1 MEHQNWNYTVLSKNK
16 KISSK
21 KLSKNPS
28 SQGNVEIIRKTSG
41 HGSKM
46 HKILEKD
53 EIGVPKL
60 GLDFK
65 IAMLK
70 ARNAKGLTQKQLAH
84 RIAVK
89 ETIVKS
95 YESGKAV
102 PQNHIIQKIEKVL
115 GVKLPRPPKKKKAK
129 KK

>member
-16 KISSK
+16 KVSSK
-21 KLSKNPS
+21 KLAKNPS
-28 SQGNVEIIRKTSG
+28 GRGNVEIIRKTSG

-46 HKILEKD
+46 HKILERD

-60 GLDFK
+60 SAEFK
-65 IAMLK
+65 IAMVQ
-70 ARNAKGLTQKQLAH
+70 ARNAKGLTQKELAH

-89 ETIVKS
+89 DTIIKN
-95 YESGKAV
+95 YENGKAV
-102 PQNHIIQKIEKVL
+102 PQNGVIQKIEKVL
-115 GVKLPRPPKKKKAK
+115 GTKLPRPPKKKKSK

>member
-1 MEHQNWNYTVLSKNK
+1 MGNSMEHQNWNYQVLSKNK
-16 KISSK
+16 KVSSK

-28 SQGNVEIIRKTSG
+28 KNGNVEIIRKTSG
-41 HGSKM
+41 HGSKL
-46 HKILEKD
+46 HKIYEQD
-53 EIGVPKL
+53 QIGVPTL

-70 ARNAKGLTQKQLAH
+70 ARNAKKLTQKQLAH

-89 ETIVKS
+89 ETIIKS

-102 PQNHIIQKIEKVL
+102 PQQHIIQKIEKVL
-115 GVKLPRPPKKKKAK
+115 GVKLPRPPKK
-129 KK
+129 